1 MRILPFETF
10 LIESFVVRGVAGQ
23 GEAAAQLEQRGASG
37 KGEGRVVTGRRNGR
51 RARVVFWLCLL

>member
-23 GEAAAQLEQRGASG
+23 GEVAAQLEQRGGSE
-37 KGEGRVVTGRRNGR
+37 KGEATGRRNGR